1 MQKIY
6 IESSVISVV
15 TAKPSLDYEKYI
27 NQVATWK
34 FWEAS
39 IGRFK
44 KYISPSVIDEISKG
58 DYEAVPARLELV
70 KNIEILPLT
79 EETIIL
85 AEKYIKAL
93 HLPKKAEIDALHI
106 AVASFYKMDYLLSWN
121 MKHIVNSQ
129 NIRKL
134 IDYNVK
140 NKIHN
145 VVITTPRMFTGVTS
159 NDKKH

>member
-15 TAKPSLDYEKYI
+15 TAKPSIDYEKYV

-34 FWEAS
+34 FWENS
-39 IGRFK
+39 TGRFK

-58 DYEAVPARLELV
+58 DPVAVPARLELI
-70 KNIEILPLT
+70 KSIEILPLT
-79 EETIIL
+79 EETIL
-85 AEKYIKAL
+85 LSEKYIKAL
-93 HLPKKAEIDALHI
+93 HLPKKAEVDALHI
-106 AVASFYKMDYLLSWN
+106 AVASFYKLDYLLSWN

-140 NKIHN
+140 NKVHN
-145 VVITTPRMFTGVTS
+145 VVITTPKMFMGVA
-159 NDKKH
+159 DGKKN